1 MFIMKSLAPIEYE
14 LVYTLAKLRE
24 KGKNSAM
31 LTEIRDELN
40 RRRKRE
46 KQKSMTLQAMYY
58 HVQKLVE
65 RPFVKKENAER
76 NTHYSLVHGEWK
88 LNQTPPLCISIGED
102 HLYLIICSEIRH
114 CTGSPMS
121 SECLEKLKQQGK
133 IINP

>member
-1 MFIMKSLAPIEYE
+1 MVIMKSLTPIEYE
-14 LVYTLAKLRE
+14 LVFTLAKLRE

-46 KQKSMTLQAMYY
+46 KQKPTTLQAMYY
-58 HVQKLVE
+58 HVQKLIKH
-65 RPFVKKENAER
+65 PFVKKENAER
-76 NTHYSLVHGEWK
+76 NTHYSLVPGEWK

-102 HLYLIICSEIRH
+102 HLYLIICSEIKR
-114 CTGSPMS
+114 CTESPMS
-121 SECLEKLKQQGK
+121 SECLEKLKERGK